1 MAKRRGKSKPSKP
14 GRLRIVAGN
23 WRSRLLEI
31 ADEPGLRPTAER
43 LRETLF
49 NWLAPTIE
57 GAHGLDLF
65 AGTGALGIEALSRG
79 AASLTFVES
88 SPGVAALLQRNLAK
102 LDADNAEIVRGDALE
117 YLADYR
123 GRPFDII
130 FVDPPFADDMLA
142 DACAALHASEAIAA
156 GTRVYLEDARSR
168 ALPSL
173 PENWRIEKER
183 TAGNVR
189 YALLTITTA

>member
-1 MAKRRGKSKPSKP
+1 MAKRRGKSKPSKR

-31 ADEPGLRPTAER
+31 ADEPGLRPTSER
-43 LRETLF
+43 IRETLF
-49 NWLAPTIE
+49 NWLAPTVE
-57 GAHGLDLF
+57 GSRVLDLF

-88 SPGVAALLQRNLAK
+88 SREVVAVLERNLESLA
-102 LDADNAEIVRGDALE
+102 ASRAETVCGDALE
-117 YLADYR
+117 FLANYR
-123 GRPFDII
+123 GEAFDII
-130 FVDPPFADDMLA
+130 FVDPPFAGDMLA
-142 DACAALHASEAIAA
+142 EVCAALHTSEAAAA
-156 GTRVYLEDARSR
+156 GTSVYLEDARSR
-168 ALPSL
+168 DRPPLPA
-173 PENWRIEKER
+173 EWQIRKER